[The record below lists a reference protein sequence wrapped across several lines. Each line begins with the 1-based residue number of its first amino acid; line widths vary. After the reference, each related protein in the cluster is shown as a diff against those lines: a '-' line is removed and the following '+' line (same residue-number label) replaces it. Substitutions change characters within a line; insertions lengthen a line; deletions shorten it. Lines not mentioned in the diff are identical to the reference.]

1 MLTLWLIKHQT
12 ILSKDSFSRR
22 QITAQKDMPVPQ
34 QSPHYLEAELNHLM
48 KEDESIF
55 QFIQNSCLD
64 GLWYWDLEKP
74 DNEWM
79 NNRFWEVLG
88 YNPDDKPHSSREW
101 KELIYPEDL
110 PLIENNVKAH
120 NLDPTK
126 QLDQIVRYWH
136 KNGSTVWVRC
146 KGIIIRKNGKP
157 IRMIGAHIDYTKVKE
172 YEEKYKRNLREMDRV
187 YADVKLAYEESEQL
201 FTYAPEAIIKV
212 QTDGSIIKA
221 NEQMAKLFGYSV
233 EELEN
238 MNVSNLIP
246 DNVKRSHPTDMKNYF
261 EHGETRKMGEERG
274 KLQAIRKNGE
284 PLTIEITLSLI
295 QTRYGK
301 NALAIIRDV
310 SEKQELI
317 ESLQNQ
323 LKEIEELEALT
334 IIDSLTKVNNKRYF
348 EDQIQQEFENFK
360 RHHYAYSLLVIDIDH
375 FKQVNDTFGHA
386 KGDEII
392 RAIANTLNE
401 LKRFGD
407 TLARI
412 GGDEFAILLPHT
424 NIDSALAISD
434 RIVYAIENEKI
445 IYDKDNKHSVTLSI
459 GAAMVSTEDTSCHM
473 AFERADKALYISKQ
487 QGRNRASIIER

>member
-1 MLTLWLIKHQT
+1 
-12 ILSKDSFSRR
+12 
-22 QITAQKDMPVPQ
+22 MPQV
-34 QSPHYLEAELNHLM
+34 SEHYLETELNRLM
-48 KEDESIF
+48 KEDDSVF
-55 QFIQNSCLD
+55 NFIQQSCLD
-64 GLWYWDLEKP
+64 GLWYRDLENP
-74 DNEWM
+74 EHEWM
-79 NNRFWEVLG
+79 NARFWEILG
-88 YNPDDKPHSSREW
+88 YQPSEKSHSSAEW
-101 KELIYPEDL
+101 KDLIYPDDL
-110 PLIENNVKAH
+110 HLIEDNFKRH
-120 NLDPTK
+120 SQDPSNPF
-126 QLDQIVRYWH
+126 DQIVRYWH
-136 KNGSTVWVRC
+136 KNGSTVWIRC
-146 KGIIIRKNGKP
+146 KGIIIHRDGAP
-157 IRMIGAHIDYTKVKE
+157 SRMIGVHMDYTKVKE
-172 YEEKYKRNLREMDRV
+172 YEEKYRRNLREMDRV

-221 NEQMAKLFGYSV
+221 NEQMATLFGY
-233 EELEN
+233 EIDELEQ

-323 LKEIEELEALT
+323 VKEIEQLEALAV
-334 IIDSLTKVNNKRYF
+334 IDPLTKVHNKRYF
-348 EDQIQQEFENFK
+348 ETQLDQEFENFK
-360 RHHYAYSLLVIDIDH
+360 RHQYVYSLLIIDIDH
-375 FKQVNDTFGHA
+375 FKQVNDNFGHG

-392 RAIANTLNE
+392 GTIANVLNE
-401 LKRFGD
+401 LRRFGD

-424 NIDSALAISD
+424 NLDSALAISD
-434 RIVYAIENEKI
+434 RIVYAMEAENI
-445 IYDKDNKHSVTLSI
+445 ICDIARQARITVSI
-459 GAAMVSTEDTSCHM
+459 GASMVIDTDESPHS

-487 QGRNRASIIER
+487 QGRNRASIMES